1 MKWVEKY
8 IGKKWTQEQNCGYWF
23 RLIQKEEFNRNIPV
37 ICNTPNTPNRFLLN
51 TVRLMKQVKT
61 NSSCFGWQITNDP
74 ISGDAALL
82 AMRTNI
88 HHIGIVVFIDNELQ
102 ILHAVETCGV
112 ILSTLSNLNQ
122 NQFNIR
128 EYYTY
133 YGS

>member
-37 ICNTPNTPNRFLLN
+37 ICNT
-51 TVRLMKQVKT
+51 
-61 NSSCFGWQITNDP
+61 TNDP